1 MDSCRYSYSIY
12 ILVIFLFPRSRSND
26 QEGLPEE
33 EHDEQRGNENELS
46 NEKIDNI
53 DRKLKAIE
61 NHIIED
67 TVKYTGA
74 HDRKLI

>member
-1 MDSCRYSYSIY
+1 MHFSNS
-12 ILVIFLFPRSRSND
+12 RSRPYD

-33 EHDEQRGNENELS
+33 EHDEQRGTENELS

-74 HDRKLI
+74 HDRK

>member
-1 MDSCRYSYSIY
+1 MARVDDIDNRRI
-12 ILVIFLFPRSRSND
+12 D
-26 QEGLPEE
+26 
-33 EHDEQRGNENELS
+33 NEFS

-74 HDRKLI
+74 HDRKSKIG